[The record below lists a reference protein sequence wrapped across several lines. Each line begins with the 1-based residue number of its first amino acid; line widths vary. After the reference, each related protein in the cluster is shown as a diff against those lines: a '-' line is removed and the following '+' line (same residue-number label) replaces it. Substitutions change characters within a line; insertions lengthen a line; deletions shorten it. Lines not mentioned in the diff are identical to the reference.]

1 MEDAEDLDDVRVV
14 QAVQD
19 DDLAEDPARGVDGL
33 ERIGDPLQGN
43 DSARAFVERLAH
55 RAEGAA
61 AEERDELVAA
71 PDLPRVHMTGILVLQ
86 GGRREEG
93 GGRGVR

>member
-71 PDLPRVHMTGILVLQ
+71 PDLPRVHMTGILVL
-86 GGRREEG
+86 
-93 GGRGVR
+93 